1 MASPNPAMW
10 RARMLWQA
18 VTPLPHELITG
29 SDASMPSWTKRLAS
43 CSGDLNRPSPSR
55 FPAVGADTG
64 RGYVARGRV
73 DGLDLAPVSLCAPSV
88 DQLDVPEVGSS
99 CRG

>member
-43 CSGDLNRPSPSR
+43 YSGDLNRPSPSR
-55 FPAVGADTG
+55 FPAVGADTAVG
-64 RGYVARGRV
+64 MWPAAAS

-88 DQLDVPEVGSS
+88 DQLDVPEVGQ
-99 CRG
+99 

>member
-55 FPAVGADTG
+55 FPAVGADTAVG
-64 RGYVARGRV
+64 MWPAAASTGSISPRYRSA
-73 DGLDLAPVSLCAPSV
+73 LPSV
-88 DQLDVPEVGSS
+88 DQLDVPEVGQ
-99 CRG
+99 